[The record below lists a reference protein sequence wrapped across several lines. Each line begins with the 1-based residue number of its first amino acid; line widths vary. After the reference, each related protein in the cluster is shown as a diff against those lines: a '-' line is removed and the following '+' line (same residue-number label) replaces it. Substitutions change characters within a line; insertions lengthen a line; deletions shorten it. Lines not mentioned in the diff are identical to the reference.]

1 MRKRLYDLVARIGK
15 VADSLKRVEFLELPS
30 RQRRLF
36 QYRRSMQ
43 RPNYCRNVKITTQ

>member
-15 VADSLKRVEFLELPS
+15 VADDRKRVNFLELPS

-43 RPNYCRNVKITTQ
+43 RPKYCRNVIIATQ